1 MQTKTLAAAL
11 VAAMTLSM
19 AGASLAQSPTRA
31 AGSDTA
37 ATSKPAGE
45 RPRAHGMRG
54 HRGPGNPI
62 DALARL
68 DTDNDG
74 RISRAEAQAGQ
85 DAMQARRDAKRA
97 ERGTRGD
104 AARAEAP
111 RREGARSTEAR
122 GERAK
127 AGPGGPR
134 GHAGRGFDLVANF
147 DAIDTNRDGYLTR
160 SELRTWHTAKAA
172 ERRVEGERRFDTMF
186 READLNGDGKLSRVE
201 VTEKMPRLAD
211 RFAWLDENRDGFLS
225 REELQAGRPQR

>member
-11 VAAMTLSM
+11 LAAITLSM
-19 AGASLAQSPTRA
+19 AGAGFAQSQTRA
-31 AGSDTA
+31 AGSDA
-37 ATSKPAGE
+37 AAASKPAGE

-54 HRGPGNPI
+54 HHRMGNPV

-74 RISRAEAQAGQ
+74 RISRAEAQTGQ
-85 DAMQARRDAKRA
+85 EAMQARREAKRA
-97 ERGTRGD
+97 EHG
-104 AARAEAP
+104 ARAEAP
-111 RREGARSTEAR
+111 RREGARSAEAR

-127 AGPGGPR
+127 AGRGGPR
-134 GHAGRGFDLVANF
+134 AYGGRGFDLVANF

-172 ERRVEGERRFDTMF
+172 ERRAEGERRFDTMF

-201 VTEKMPRLAD
+201 VSEKMPRLAE